1 MVNGMNAN
9 SVILGTFGRLYINN
23 VRVANIKS
31 FEIKASMNYED
42 ILVNGNLITQSK
54 YTGSTLTGT
63 MVVHKVDSFNINL
76 VKDAIKTGVMPSIK
90 FMGELSDVNI
100 DGDEA
105 IEVSDVMFDEAT
117 LLSFVN
123 GEVREESTAFRAGDF
138 NYLSTID

>member
-1 MVNGMNAN
+1 MASTMNAQR
-9 SVILGTFGRLYINN
+9 VILGTWGKLFVNN

-31 FEIKASMNYED
+31 FELKASMNYED

-63 MVVHKVDSFNINL
+63 MVVAKVDSFNINL

-90 FMGELSDVNI
+90 FMGELTDPNV

-117 LLSFVN
+117 LLSFAN

>member
-1 MVNGMNAN
+1 MGNGMNAN

-117 LLSFVN
+117 LLSFAN

>member
-1 MVNGMNAN
+1 MNAN
-9 SVILGTFGRLYINN
+9 NIILGSFGRLYVNN
-23 VRVANIKS
+23 VKIANIKS
-31 FEIKASMNYED
+31 FELKASMNYED

-63 MVVHKVDSFNINL
+63 MVVHKVDSFNIKL
-76 VKDAIKTGVMPSIK
+76 VKDGIKTGVMPSIK
-90 FMGELSDVNI
+90 FMGELTDPNV